1 MTERVLKIWQLER
14 LFFGVFEKMGAR
26 HTEKT
31 VFGVIV
37 KNTGKMF
44 DDTYHTIQAPS
55 EGLYKEKGSKFLAF
69 AFPVRTV
76 DEVKAHLD
84 RLRKDYFDA
93 RHHCYAYILG
103 PNKDAFRANDD
114 GEPSGTG
121 GRPIYGQL
129 LSADLTD
136 TLIVVVR
143 YFGGILLGA
152 SGLANAYK
160 TAARDAIQNAT
171 VVEKTIDIRY
181 RLHFEYAAMNDVMR
195 IIKDFG
201 LVPRNQD
208 FNLDCRLD
216 VEVRQSESVRF
227 YDAVMNLRTVR
238 IETL

>member
-1 MTERVLKIWQLER
+1 
-14 LFFGVFEKMGAR
+14 
-26 HTEKT
+26 
-31 VFGVIV
+31 
-37 KNTGKMF
+37 MF
-44 DDTYHTIQAPS
+44 DDTYRTLANPS

-69 AFPVRTV
+69 AFPVHSTE
-76 DEVKAHLD
+76 DVKGHLD
-84 RLRKDYFDA
+84 RLRKEYFDA

-103 PNKDAFRANDD
+103 STKEAWRANDD

-160 TAARDAIQNAT
+160 TAARDAIDHAT
-171 VVEKTIDIRY
+171 IIEKTIDIRY

-195 IIKDFG
+195 IVKDFG
-201 LVPRNQD
+201 LKPENQHFD
-208 FNLDCRLD
+208 LDCQLD
-216 VEVRQSESVRF
+216 LAVRQSESVHL
-227 YDAVMNLRTVR
+227 YDTVANLRTVR
-238 IETL
+238 IEVLE

>member
-1 MTERVLKIWQLER
+1 
-14 LFFGVFEKMGAR
+14 
-26 HTEKT
+26 
-31 VFGVIV
+31 
-37 KNTGKMF
+37 MF
-44 DDTYHTIQAPS
+44 DDTYKTLAAPS

-69 AFPVRTV
+69 AYPVRTL

-84 RLRKDYFDA
+84 QLRKDYFDA

-103 PNKDAFRANDD
+103 PNKDAWRANDD

-121 GRPIYGQL
+121 GRPIHGQL

-160 TAARDAIQNAT
+160 TAARDAIDHAT
-171 VVEKTIDIRY
+171 IIEKTINVRY
-181 RLHFEYAAMNDVMR
+181 RLLFQYETMNDVMR
-195 IIKDFG
+195 ILKEFD
-201 LVPRNQD
+201 LKPENQH
-208 FNLDCRLD
+208 FELDCTLE

-227 YDAVMNLRTVR
+227 YDRIAELRTVK
-238 IETL
+238 IEVVSY